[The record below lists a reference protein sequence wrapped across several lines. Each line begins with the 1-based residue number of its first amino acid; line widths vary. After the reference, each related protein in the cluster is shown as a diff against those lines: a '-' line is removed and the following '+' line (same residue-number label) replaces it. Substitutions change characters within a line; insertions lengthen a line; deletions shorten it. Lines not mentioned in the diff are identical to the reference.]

1 MLDRLADAR
10 EAGLHVAGY
19 LSYEAGLALEDR
31 LGPIARRRDPA
42 AGTGQPLAWF
52 GLFEGVRLIAPGD
65 LPAMLPDPHGAQV
78 GALRPLIGEAGY
90 HDAFSAVQ
98 DYIRAG
104 DIYQVNLTFP
114 CDIDLAGDPMALYA
128 AVRPRA
134 AAGYG
139 GVIRDGGR
147 TILSFSPELFFTQV
161 RGQLTARP
169 MKGTAPRA
177 RPTEDDAAIARW
189 LQSDAKQRAENLMI
203 VDLLRNDLS
212 RVSQAGSVTVP
223 DLFKVETYPT
233 VHQLVSTVR
242 ARILP
247 GLSPVDVLRVLFPC
261 GSITGAPKVRAM
273 EIIDAVEPHAASTPA
288 RWAGSILKATPPSM
302 LPFAPFASKK
312 GQEPGGWAWVP
323 ASSRIRRS
331 RPNGRS
337 AWPRAASSPGPTF
350 RPQEREEFS
359 MALADGRFDLLETM
373 AFDPHE
379 GLRLLD
385 LHLARMKASADAL
398 GFSFDRHAVRNELQA
413 ATFRLRVAS
422 RVRLLVSRG
431 GAVAIEVRDH
441 RTWPQAIVPV
451 AVVPRNAPAHDP
463 RLLHKTTDRSLY
475 RDALKRGG
483 TYEVLLKDD
492 DGFLTEG

>member
-1 MLDRLADAR
+1 MHLPGPDDAFCLFDDARVRGAAPARLYRDPVETVVALDMGQVQPMLDRLADAR

-19 LSYEAGLALEDR
+19 MQYEAGLALEDR
-31 LGPIARRRDPA
+31 LGPVARRRTPA
-42 AGTGQPLAWF
+42 GRTGQPLAWF

-65 LPAMLPDPHGAQV
+65 LSAMLPDPAGAQV
-78 GALRPLIGEAGY
+78 GALRPMIDEAGY
-90 HDAFSAVQ
+90 RAAFAAVQ

-114 CDIDLAGDPMALYA
+114 CEIDLAGDPMALYA

-147 TILSFSPELFFTQV
+147 TILSFSPELFVPLV
-161 RGQLTARP
+161 RGPLPARP

-177 RPTEDDAAIARW
+177 RPGEEDAAIARW
-189 LQSDAKQRAENLMI
+189 LESDAKQRAENLMI

-273 EIIDAVEPHAASTPA
+273 EIIDTVEGHARGVYTGTMGWIDPEGDAAFNVAIRTICVEEGAGTGRLGLGSGIVA
-288 RWAGSILKATPPSM
+288 DSVAEAEWAECLA
-302 LPFAPFASKK
+302 K
-312 GQEPGGWAWVP
+312 G
-323 ASSRIRRS
+323 RFLS
-331 RPNGRS
+331 RPDL
-337 AWPRAASSPGPTF
+337 SP
-350 RPQEREEFS
+350 
-359 MALADGRFDLLETM
+359 A
-373 AFDPHE
+373 
-379 GLRLLD
+379 
-385 LHLARMKASADAL
+385 
-398 GFSFDRHAVRNELQA
+398 
-413 ATFRLRVAS
+413 
-422 RVRLLVSRG
+422 
-431 GAVAIEVRDH
+431 GA
-441 RTWPQAIVPV
+441 
-451 AVVPRNAPAHDP
+451 
-463 RLLHKTTDRSLY
+463 
-475 RDALKRGG
+475 
-483 TYEVLLKDD
+483 
-492 DGFLTEG
+492 